1 MYFPSHPAIPAN
13 ALTWRFTQ
21 ARGPGGQNVNKVATS
36 VSLRV
41 SVDALHVKPEIRQR
55 MLDLALVSNANE
67 REIVIRSSSQ
77 RSQWRN
83 RIAAWNQLLSL
94 LEEASKTPKARVPTK
109 PTVASRRKRLDLK
122 RRQSAAKQNRRKPTI
137 D

>member
-1 MYFPSHPAIPAN
+1 MS
-13 ALTWRFTQ
+13 WQFTQ
-21 ARGPGGQNVNKVATS
+21 ARGPGGQHVNKVATS

-55 MLDLALVSNANE
+55 MLDLAVVVNADE
-67 REIVIRSSSQ
+67 REIVIRAASQ

-83 RIAAWNQLLSL
+83 RIDAWNQLLSL
-94 LEEASKTPKARVPTK
+94 LEEASRTPNARVPTK
-109 PTVASRRKRLDLK
+109 PTPTSKRKRLDLK
-122 RRQSAAKQNRRKPTI
+122 RRHAATKANRRRPAL

>member
-1 MYFPSHPAIPAN
+1 M
-13 ALTWRFTQ
+13 
-21 ARGPGGQNVNKVATS
+21 
-36 VSLRV
+36 SLRV
-41 SVDALHVKPEIRQR
+41 AVDSLHVKPEIRQR
-55 MLDLALVSNANE
+55 MLDMALVSNADE
-67 REIVIRSSSQ
+67 REIVLRSSSQ

-109 PTVASRRKRLDLK
+109 PTIASRRKRMDIK
-122 RRQSAAKQNRRKPTI
+122 RRQALTKANRRRPVL